1 MAHRLGRL
9 VKTSIGTIPIKDPHP
24 KQTTDDYILRTSLIV
39 HPHVTLGIAD
49 RKRPQR
55 VIVMELGKGVVEPT
69 RVPLKSISVLLAWE
83 NSVPSPTI
91 GNLVLR
97 QRAF

>member
-1 MAHRLGRL
+1 MAHGLGSL
-9 VKTSIGTIPIKDPHP
+9 MKTRIGLFPIEDPHP
-24 KQTTDDYILRTSLIV
+24 KQTTDNDILRTSLIV
-39 HPHVTLGIAD
+39 HRHIPLGITD

-55 VIVMELGKGVVEPT
+55 IIVMELGKGIVEPT
-69 RVPLKSISVLLAWE
+69 RVPLKNIGILLAWE
-83 NSVPSPTI
+83 NGVPSSTV

>member
-1 MAHRLGRL
+1 MAHRLGCL

-39 HPHVTLGIAD
+39 HPHVTFRIAD

-55 VIVMELGKGVVEPT
+55 VVIMELGKGIVEPT
-69 RVPLKSISVLLAWE
+69 RVPLKSIGILLTRE
-83 NSVPSPTI
+83 NGVPSPTI